1 MNLLLSLLTQVI
13 WLQTDIAS
21 TQSTARWHFH
31 TEFVKPLLLQSC
43 SIGEIIPFK
52 GHTFWLLLLRILIL
66 EVNDNENSSK
76 TRFLVLALTLTMILS
91 LVACGKSRT
100 SIVGTW
106 SSDDG
111 EEVLIFN
118 KDGTCSVPFTYD
130 GGWWES
136 CDRYSVDDDGTLVLS
151 SSKGNIDSKRFRK
164 QDSAE
169 DVEENGGYYLSGN
182 KLIIL
187 DFRTLRSYTRK

>member
-1 MNLLLSLLTQVI
+1 M
-13 WLQTDIAS
+13 
-21 TQSTARWHFH
+21 
-31 TEFVKPLLLQSC
+31 K
-43 SIGEIIPFK
+43 
-52 GHTFWLLLLRILIL
+52 
-66 EVNDNENSSK
+66 NSSK
-76 TRFLVLALTLTMILS
+76 IRFLVLALTLTMILS

-111 EEVLIFN
+111 EEVLI
-118 KDGTCSVPFTYD
+118 YD

>member
-1 MNLLLSLLTQVI
+1 M
-13 WLQTDIAS
+13 
-21 TQSTARWHFH
+21 
-31 TEFVKPLLLQSC
+31 K
-43 SIGEIIPFK
+43 
-52 GHTFWLLLLRILIL
+52 
-66 EVNDNENSSK
+66 NSSK
-76 TRFLVLALTLTMILS
+76 IRFLVLALTLTMILS

-130 GGWWES
+130 GGQWES

-187 DFRTLRSYTRK
+187 DFRTLRSYTRKQLNNS

>member
-1 MNLLLSLLTQVI
+1 
-13 WLQTDIAS
+13 
-21 TQSTARWHFH
+21 
-31 TEFVKPLLLQSC
+31 
-43 SIGEIIPFK
+43 
-52 GHTFWLLLLRILIL
+52 
-66 EVNDNENSSK
+66 
-76 TRFLVLALTLTMILS
+76 MILS

-136 CDRYSVDDDGTLVLS
+136 CARYSVDDDVTVVLS
-151 SSKGNIDSKRFRK
+151 SSMGNFDIKRFRI
-164 QDSAE
+164 QDSAD

>member
-1 MNLLLSLLTQVI
+1 M
-13 WLQTDIAS
+13 
-21 TQSTARWHFH
+21 
-31 TEFVKPLLLQSC
+31 K
-43 SIGEIIPFK
+43 
-52 GHTFWLLLLRILIL
+52 
-66 EVNDNENSSK
+66 NSSK
-76 TRFLVLALTLTMILS
+76 IRFLVLALTLTMILS

-187 DFRTLRSYTRK
+187 DFRTLRSYTRKYLNNS

>member
-1 MNLLLSLLTQVI
+1 M
-13 WLQTDIAS
+13 
-21 TQSTARWHFH
+21 
-31 TEFVKPLLLQSC
+31 K
-43 SIGEIIPFK
+43 
-52 GHTFWLLLLRILIL
+52 
-66 EVNDNENSSK
+66 NSSK
-76 TRFLVLALTLTMILS
+76 IRFLVLALTLTMILS

-187 DFRTLRSYTRK
+187 DFRTLRSYTRKELNYS

>member
-1 MNLLLSLLTQVI
+1 M
-13 WLQTDIAS
+13 
-21 TQSTARWHFH
+21 
-31 TEFVKPLLLQSC
+31 K
-43 SIGEIIPFK
+43 
-52 GHTFWLLLLRILIL
+52 
-66 EVNDNENSSK
+66 NSSK
-76 TRFLVLALTLTMILS
+76 IRFLVLALTLTMILS

-111 EEVLIFN
+111 QEVLIFN

-187 DFRTLRSYTRK
+187 DFRTLRSYTRKQLNNS

>member
-1 MNLLLSLLTQVI
+1 M
-13 WLQTDIAS
+13 
-21 TQSTARWHFH
+21 
-31 TEFVKPLLLQSC
+31 
-43 SIGEIIPFK
+43 
-52 GHTFWLLLLRILIL
+52 
-66 EVNDNENSSK
+66 
-76 TRFLVLALTLTMILS
+76 LALTLTMILS

>member
-1 MNLLLSLLTQVI
+1 M
-13 WLQTDIAS
+13 
-21 TQSTARWHFH
+21 
-31 TEFVKPLLLQSC
+31 K
-43 SIGEIIPFK
+43 
-52 GHTFWLLLLRILIL
+52 
-66 EVNDNENSSK
+66 NSSK
-76 TRFLVLALTLTMILS
+76 IRFLVLALTLTMILS

-187 DFRTLRSYTRK
+187 DFRTLRSYTRKYWNLTDCWIPILRASIVEGYTCYNDTRS

>member
-1 MNLLLSLLTQVI
+1 M
-13 WLQTDIAS
+13 
-21 TQSTARWHFH
+21 
-31 TEFVKPLLLQSC
+31 K
-43 SIGEIIPFK
+43 
-52 GHTFWLLLLRILIL
+52 
-66 EVNDNENSSK
+66 NSSK
-76 TRFLVLALTLTMILS
+76 IRFLVLALTLTMILS

-187 DFRTLRSYTRK
+187 DTAVSPSVICLKKSALQIFSTEES

>member
-1 MNLLLSLLTQVI
+1 M
-13 WLQTDIAS
+13 
-21 TQSTARWHFH
+21 
-31 TEFVKPLLLQSC
+31 K
-43 SIGEIIPFK
+43 
-52 GHTFWLLLLRILIL
+52 
-66 EVNDNENSSK
+66 NSSK
-76 TRFLVLALTLTMILS
+76 IRFLVLALTLTMILS

-130 GGWWES
+130 GGW
-136 CDRYSVDDDGTLVLS
+136 TLVLS

>member
-1 MNLLLSLLTQVI
+1 M
-13 WLQTDIAS
+13 
-21 TQSTARWHFH
+21 
-31 TEFVKPLLLQSC
+31 K
-43 SIGEIIPFK
+43 
-52 GHTFWLLLLRILIL
+52 
-66 EVNDNENSSK
+66 NSSK

-151 SSKGNIDSKRFRK
+151 SSKGNIASKRFNENRT
-164 QDSAE
+164 APE

>member
-1 MNLLLSLLTQVI
+1 M
-13 WLQTDIAS
+13 
-21 TQSTARWHFH
+21 
-31 TEFVKPLLLQSC
+31 
-43 SIGEIIPFK
+43 
-52 GHTFWLLLLRILIL
+52 IL
-66 EVNDNENSSK
+66 EVNDNEKQFQNPV
-76 TRFLVLALTLTMILS
+76 LVLALTLTMILS

-136 CDRYSVDDDGTLVLS
+136 CDRYSVDDDDGTLVLS

-164 QDSAE
+164 QDSCGRCRRE
-169 DVEENGGYYLSGN
+169 RRVL
-182 KLIIL
+182 LIGQ
-187 DFRTLRSYTRK
+187 

>member
-1 MNLLLSLLTQVI
+1 M
-13 WLQTDIAS
+13 
-21 TQSTARWHFH
+21 
-31 TEFVKPLLLQSC
+31 K
-43 SIGEIIPFK
+43 
-52 GHTFWLLLLRILIL
+52 
-66 EVNDNENSSK
+66 NSSK
-76 TRFLVLALTLTMILS
+76 IRFLVLALTLTMILS

-187 DFRTLRSYTRK
+187 DFRTLRFYNTKQVKKLFGGRE

>member
-1 MNLLLSLLTQVI
+1 M
-13 WLQTDIAS
+13 
-21 TQSTARWHFH
+21 
-31 TEFVKPLLLQSC
+31 K
-43 SIGEIIPFK
+43 
-52 GHTFWLLLLRILIL
+52 
-66 EVNDNENSSK
+66 NSSK
-76 TRFLVLALTLTMILS
+76 IRFLVLALTLTMILS

-100 SIVGTW
+100 SFVGTW

>member
-1 MNLLLSLLTQVI
+1 M
-13 WLQTDIAS
+13 
-21 TQSTARWHFH
+21 
-31 TEFVKPLLLQSC
+31 K
-43 SIGEIIPFK
+43 
-52 GHTFWLLLLRILIL
+52 
-66 EVNDNENSSK
+66 NSSK
-76 TRFLVLALTLTMILS
+76 IRFLVLALTLTMILS

-169 DVEENGGYYLSGN
+169 DVEENGGDYLSGN

-187 DFRTLRSYTRK
+187 DTAVSPSVICLKKSALQIFSTEES

>member
-1 MNLLLSLLTQVI
+1 M
-13 WLQTDIAS
+13 
-21 TQSTARWHFH
+21 
-31 TEFVKPLLLQSC
+31 K
-43 SIGEIIPFK
+43 
-52 GHTFWLLLLRILIL
+52 
-66 EVNDNENSSK
+66 NSSK
-76 TRFLVLALTLTMILS
+76 IRFLVLALTLTMILS

-187 DFRTLRSYTRK
+187 DFRTLRSYTRKSLTKQGIL

>member
-1 MNLLLSLLTQVI
+1 M
-13 WLQTDIAS
+13 
-21 TQSTARWHFH
+21 
-31 TEFVKPLLLQSC
+31 K
-43 SIGEIIPFK
+43 
-52 GHTFWLLLLRILIL
+52 
-66 EVNDNENSSK
+66 NSSK
-76 TRFLVLALTLTMILS
+76 IRFLVLALTLTMILS

-100 SIVGTW
+100 SIVGTQ

-187 DFRTLRSYTRK
+187 DFRTLRSYTRKQLNNS

>member
-1 MNLLLSLLTQVI
+1 MINS
-13 WLQTDIAS
+13 
-21 TQSTARWHFH
+21 
-31 TEFVKPLLLQSC
+31 K
-43 SIGEIIPFK
+43 
-52 GHTFWLLLLRILIL
+52 ILIGMDFISSMFFPSI
-66 EVNDNENSSK
+66 EMKNSSK
-76 TRFLVLALTLTMILS
+76 IRFLVLALTLTMILS

-136 CDRYSVDDDGTLVLS
+136 CDRYSVDDDGRLVLS

>member
-1 MNLLLSLLTQVI
+1 M
-13 WLQTDIAS
+13 
-21 TQSTARWHFH
+21 
-31 TEFVKPLLLQSC
+31 K
-43 SIGEIIPFK
+43 
-52 GHTFWLLLLRILIL
+52 
-66 EVNDNENSSK
+66 NSSK
-76 TRFLVLALTLTMILS
+76 IRFLVLALTLTMILS

-187 DFRTLRSYTRK
+187 DFRTLRSYTRKWLNNS